1 MLDFGSGSCIM
12 VPVVEKTLLIDN
24 LFKEVKMSKVLTPS
38 QTELVAARAALVEM
52 KAKVKYLA
60 AQARAEK
67 SLTKQVKADL
77 RQVKR
82 ANAIAKAQAR
92 LDKLMAK
99 PVGLKAAR
107 KAVTKPSKVVVTKM
121 QMPDL
126 LAA

>member
-1 MLDFGSGSCIM
+1 
-12 VPVVEKTLLIDN
+12 
-24 LFKEVKMSKVLTPS
+24 MSKVLTPS

-99 PVGLKAAR
+99 PAIAAARSTLRKAA
-107 KAVTKPSKVVVTKM
+107 KKPSKVVVTKM
-121 QMPDL
+121 VMPDL

>member
-1 MLDFGSGSCIM
+1 
-12 VPVVEKTLLIDN
+12 
-24 LFKEVKMSKVLTPS
+24 MSKVLTPS

-60 AQARAEK
+60 AQVRAEK

-77 RQVKR
+77 VQVKR
-82 ANAIAKAQAR
+82 SNAIAKAQAR

-99 PVGLKAAR
+99 PAIAAARSTLRKAA
-107 KAVTKPSKVVVTKM
+107 KKPSKVVVTKM
-121 QMPDL
+121 VMPDL

>member
-1 MLDFGSGSCIM
+1 
-12 VPVVEKTLLIDN
+12 
-24 LFKEVKMSKVLTPS
+24 MSKILTPS

-92 LDKLMAK
+92 LEKLMSK
-99 PVGLKAAR
+99 PAARSTLRKAA
-107 KAVTKPSKVVVTKM
+107 KKPSKVVVTKM
-121 QMPDL
+121 EMPDL

>member
-1 MLDFGSGSCIM
+1 
-12 VPVVEKTLLIDN
+12 
-24 LFKEVKMSKVLTPS
+24 MSKVLTPS

-82 ANAIAKAQAR
+82 SNAIAKAQAR

-99 PVGLKAAR
+99 PAIAAARSTLRKAA
-107 KAVTKPSKVVVTKM
+107 KKPSPVVVTRM
-121 QMPDL
+121 
-126 LAA
+126 AA

>member
-1 MLDFGSGSCIM
+1 
-12 VPVVEKTLLIDN
+12 
-24 LFKEVKMSKVLTPS
+24 MSKVLTPS

-52 KAKVKYLA
+52 KARVKYLA

-92 LDKLMAK
+92 LEKLMAK
-99 PVGLKAAR
+99 PVGAVAR
-107 KAVTKPSKVVVTKM
+107 KASKKPSKVTVTKM
-121 QMPDL
+121 
-126 LAA
+126 A

>member
-1 MLDFGSGSCIM
+1 
-12 VPVVEKTLLIDN
+12 
-24 LFKEVKMSKVLTPS
+24 MSKVLTPS

-77 RQVKR
+77 ATVKR
-82 ANAIAKAQAR
+82 SNAIAKAQAR
-92 LDKLMAK
+92 LEKLMSK

-107 KAVTKPSKVVVTKM
+107 KAVTKPSKVVVTRM
-121 QMPDL
+121 
-126 LAA
+126 AA

>member
-1 MLDFGSGSCIM
+1 
-12 VPVVEKTLLIDN
+12 
-24 LFKEVKMSKVLTPS
+24 MSKVLTPS

-67 SLTKQVKADL
+67 SLVKQVKVDL

-82 ANAIAKAQAR
+82 SNAIAKAQAR

-99 PVGLKAAR
+99 PAIAAARSTLRKAA
-107 KAVTKPSKVVVTKM
+107 KKPSKVVVTKM
-121 QMPDL
+121 VMPDL

>member
-1 MLDFGSGSCIM
+1 
-12 VPVVEKTLLIDN
+12 
-24 LFKEVKMSKVLTPS
+24 MSKVLTPS
-38 QTELVAARAALVEM
+38 QTDLVAARAALVEM

-60 AQARAEK
+60 AQVRAEK
-67 SLTKQVKADL
+67 SLVKQVKVDL

-92 LDKLMAK
+92 LEKLMSK

-121 QMPDL
+121 VMPDL

>member
-1 MLDFGSGSCIM
+1 
-12 VPVVEKTLLIDN
+12 LI
-24 LFKEVKMSKVLTPS
+24 LFFKEVKMSKVLTPS

-67 SLTKQVKADL
+67 SLSKQVKADL

-82 ANAIAKAQAR
+82 SNAIAKAQAR

-99 PVGLKAAR
+99 PVGSVAR
-107 KAVTKPSKVVVTKM
+107 KASKKPSKVVVTKM
-121 QMPDL
+121 VMPDL

>member
-1 MLDFGSGSCIM
+1 
-12 VPVVEKTLLIDN
+12 
-24 LFKEVKMSKVLTPS
+24 MSKVLTPS

-52 KAKVKYLA
+52 KARVKYLA

-82 ANAIAKAQAR
+82 SNAIAKAQAR

-99 PVGLKAAR
+99 PAIAAARSTLRKAA
-107 KAVTKPSKVVVTKM
+107 KKPSKVVVTKM
-121 QMPDL
+121 VMPDL

>member
-1 MLDFGSGSCIM
+1 
-12 VPVVEKTLLIDN
+12 
-24 LFKEVKMSKVLTPS
+24 MSKVLTPS

-67 SLTKQVKADL
+67 SLVKQVKVDL

-99 PVGLKAAR
+99 PAIAAARSTLRKAA
-107 KAVTKPSKVVVTKM
+107 KKPSKVVVTKM
-121 QMPDL
+121 VMPDL

>member
-1 MLDFGSGSCIM
+1 
-12 VPVVEKTLLIDN
+12 
-24 LFKEVKMSKVLTPS
+24 MSKVLTPS

-52 KAKVKYLA
+52 KARIKYLA
-60 AQARAEK
+60 DQARAEK

-77 RQVKR
+77 MQVKR

-92 LDKLMAK
+92 LEALMAK

-107 KAVTKPSKVVVTKM
+107 KAVKKPSKVVVTKVAS
-121 QMPDL
+121 PAPEL

>member
-1 MLDFGSGSCIM
+1 
-12 VPVVEKTLLIDN
+12 
-24 LFKEVKMSKVLTPS
+24 MSKVLTPS

-99 PVGLKAAR
+99 PAIAAAR
-107 KAVTKPSKVVVTKM
+107 STLRKASKKPSKVVVTKM
-121 QMPDL
+121 VMPDL

>member
-1 MLDFGSGSCIM
+1 
-12 VPVVEKTLLIDN
+12 
-24 LFKEVKMSKVLTPS
+24 MSKVLTPS

-82 ANAIAKAQAR
+82 SNAIAKAQAR

-99 PVGLKAAR
+99 PAIAAARSTLRKAA
-107 KAVTKPSKVVVTKM
+107 KKPSKVVVTKM
-121 QMPDL
+121 VMPDL

>member
-1 MLDFGSGSCIM
+1 VYNGSCS
-12 VPVVEKTLLIDN
+12 KLIDS

-52 KAKVKYLA
+52 KARVKYLA

-67 SLTKQVKADL
+67 SLTKVVKADL
-77 RQVKR
+77 AEVKR

-92 LDKLMAK
+92 LDALMAK

-107 KAVTKPSKVVVTKM
+107 KAVKKPSKVVVTKM
-121 QMPDL
+121 VTPEL

>member
-1 MLDFGSGSCIM
+1 
-12 VPVVEKTLLIDN
+12 
-24 LFKEVKMSKVLTPS
+24 MSKVLTPS

-82 ANAIAKAQAR
+82 SNAIAKAQAR

-99 PVGLKAAR
+99 PAIAAARSTLRKAA
-107 KAVTKPSKVVVTKM
+107 KKPSKVVVTRM
-121 QMPDL
+121 
-126 LAA
+126 AA

>member
-1 MLDFGSGSCIM
+1 
-12 VPVVEKTLLIDN
+12 
-24 LFKEVKMSKVLTPS
+24 MSKVLTPS

-67 SLTKQVKADL
+67 SLAKQVKADL
-77 RQVKR
+77 VQVKR

-107 KAVTKPSKVVVTKM
+107 KAVMKPSKVVVTRM
-121 QMPDL
+121 
-126 LAA
+126 AA